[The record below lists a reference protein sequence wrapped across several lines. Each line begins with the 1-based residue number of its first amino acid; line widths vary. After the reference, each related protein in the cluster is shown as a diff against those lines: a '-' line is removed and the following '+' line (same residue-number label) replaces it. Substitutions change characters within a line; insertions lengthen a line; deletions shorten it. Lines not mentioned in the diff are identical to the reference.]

1 MQASFN
7 GQAELTTHS
16 GLQVGGAPMYP
27 FMQEHVACILFCL
40 HRLLGPQG
48 DGLQGSLTSIAK
60 II

>member
-1 MQASFN
+1 
-7 GQAELTTHS
+7 
-16 GLQVGGAPMYP
+16 MYP

-48 DGLQGSLTSIAK
+48 DGLQGSLTSVAK